1 MIEKDLIEKTSI
13 DYTVNECP
21 HCSKGIKANILEL
34 YSDSFD
40 SIFYVYAICE
50 CPACNKKFFAEYN
63 YHGYSGVEGFYHQSS
78 TPVYYP
84 TNKKNILIE
93 KEIEELSR
101 NFVKTFQEAVMVEQL
116 NLIDLAGLAYRRA
129 FEFLI
134 KDYVISLT
142 PDKEEEIINDSS
154 VSNIISNRIPETR
167 EFVQLKEI
175 SKRVWWLGS
184 DYAHYKKHYIDKDI
198 LDLKQCID
206 IVKYQI
212 VMNLRYNH
220 QVASIKKIGKK
231 TKQNR

>member
-1 MIEKDLIEKTSI
+1 MINLDLVDNAFAYDFI
-13 DYTVNECP
+13 NECP
-21 HCSKGIKANILEL
+21 HCNKGIRINILKIHIEE
-34 YSDSFD
+34 FD
-40 SIFYVYAICE
+40 GTKFVNLICQ
-50 CPACNKKFFAEYN
+50 CPLCHEIFFAQYDFEMILDPF
-63 YHGYSGVEGFYHQSS
+63 GF
-78 TPVYYP
+78 PKFRPEPIYYP
-84 TNKKNILIE
+84 SKQQIPVVE
-93 KEIEELSR
+93 KEIETLSP
-101 NFVKTFQEAVMVEQL
+101 NFLDAFRQATMIEQL
-116 NLIDLAGLAYRRA
+116 KYSDLAGLAYRRA

-134 KDYVISLT
+134 KDYVISLM

-154 VSNIISNRIPETR
+154 VSNIINNRIPETR

-220 QVASIKKIGKK
+220 QVASIKKNRKK